1 MSGEL
6 TNLLQETLET
16 LRDNGKT
23 PADVIWVGSG
33 DGTKAIT
40 WEQFVEIANVGY
52 NSGYGGHEVNGGL
65 VVVGDTWWLERGEYD
80 GSEWWEVKERPHIH
94 EKHLPFNNVLLRGYQ
109 DTWTI

>member
-1 MSGEL
+1 MSREL

-23 PADVIWVGSG
+23 PADVIWVGSS

-52 NSGYGGHEVNGGL
+52 NL